1 MSGRRDK
8 FTAREVL
15 DLLDENYG
23 IPFDGEGSDISSEH
37 SEPDVDVEQADFDSE
52 LGEISENIDVLDNL
66 HAVEIADE
74 EEIVS
79 DGTDIQSPRGRIPS
93 YYDFS
98 KTTWKLEKNS
108 DHDESDEEMEA
119 VEEPEARRG
128 DFRQQVGAVNILQS
142 AASALEFFLLMFSM
156 NIVNDIVCET
166 NKYAFLCL
174 KSAGKEPNLFE
185 RVTDI
190 ELLAYFG
197 LCIAMSM
204 HPVHS
209 IRDYWSRNWILG
221 VPSLARIMTVARFET
236 ITRYLH
242 LNDNENMPARGT
254 PGFDKLFKV
263 RPFLESIRANFLS
276 QYVPH
281 KEVAI
286 DEAMIKFKGRSSL
299 KQYMPMKPIKR
310 GIKMWC
316 RADSINGY
324 LNDFEIYTGKSG
336 EGVTQDLGYSVVTK
350 LCSVLYGKWHEVYF
364 DNFFT
369 SLELLQTLFCNKT
382 LSCGTL
388 RSGRRGFPKEMYDK
402 KENNKLERGTC
413 VFRRKG
419 PITAVTWMDNKPVNV
434 VCTLKV
440 VSGEATKPVKRRKK
454 DGEQQDVNCPL
465 MISSYNKYM
474 GGVDRNDQ
482 MKSYYAIKFISRKWW
497 HRVFFELLDRCIVNG
512 HILES
517 ESPNHE
523 QRSLKDFRLELAKK
537 LIEDFTSRKRPG
549 RPSLELA
556 ARFTERHFPS
566 YLPTNE

>member
-1 MSGRRDK
+1 MSGRRGK

-37 SEPDVDVEQADFDSE
+37 SEPDVDVESADFDSE
-52 LGEISENIDVLDNL
+52 MGGINENTDNL

-79 DGTDIQSPRGRIPS
+79 NSADIQYPQGRIPS

-119 VEEPEARRG
+119 VEEPEVRRG
-128 DFRQQVGAVNILQS
+128 EFRQQVGAVNILQS
-142 AASALEFFLLMFSM
+142 AASALDFLLMFSM
-156 NIVNDIVCET
+156 NTVNDIVCET
-166 NKYAFLCL
+166 NKYAFQCL
-174 KSAGKEPNLFE
+174 KGAGKEPNLFE

-204 HPVHS
+204 HPIHS
-209 IRDYWSRNWILG
+209 VRDYWSSDWILG

-242 LNDNENMPARGT
+242 LNDNANMPATGT

-263 RPFLESIRANFLS
+263 RPFLESIHANFLS

-310 GIKMWC
+310 GIKRWC
-316 RADSINGY
+316 SADSINGY

-336 EGVTQDLGYSVVTK
+336 EGVTHDLGYSVVT
-350 LCSVLYGKWHEVYF
+350 
-364 DNFFT
+364 
-369 SLELLQTLFCNKT
+369 NKT
-382 LSCGTL
+382 LMWNFEVGSTRL
-388 RSGRRGFPKEMYDK
+388 SQRNVRQ
-402 KENNKLERGTC
+402 ER
-413 VFRRKG
+413 K
-419 PITAVTWMDNKPVNV
+419 
-434 VCTLKV
+434 
-440 VSGEATKPVKRRKK
+440 
-454 DGEQQDVNCPL
+454 QQ
-465 MISSYNKYM
+465 
-474 GGVDRNDQ
+474 
-482 MKSYYAIKFISRKWW
+482 A
-497 HRVFFELLDRCIVNG
+497 
-512 HILES
+512 
-517 ESPNHE
+517 
-523 QRSLKDFRLELAKK
+523 
-537 LIEDFTSRKRPG
+537 
-549 RPSLELA
+549 
-556 ARFTERHFPS
+556 
-566 YLPTNE
+566 